1 MHIAG
6 VSPQDS
12 WNWTWGEGCEV
23 VNAYVQREN
32 DRSRKQA
39 VALYNATVFLTHS
52 LKASLTGGEIKQFS
66 EAFPGFEADQANA
79 GEMSDE
85 AMYAV
90 VRALNASFG
99 GEEVD

>member
-12 WNWTWGEGCEV
+12 WNWTWGEGCEA
-23 VNAYVQREN
+23 VNAYVHREN
-32 DRSRKQA
+32 DRSKKQA
-39 VALYNATVFLTHS
+39 VALYNAAAFLTHS
-52 LKASLTGGEIKQFS
+52 IKVSFTGGEIKKFS
-66 EAFPGFEADQANA
+66 EAFPGFDVEQAEF

-90 VRALNASFG
+90 VRALNASLG
-99 GEEVD
+99 GEEVE